1 MTDDRKSTG
10 GGLDRLAHARDLD
23 RLLDAATVPS
33 PPEGA
38 IERLMGRIDALSA
51 AAPNVVPIERPL
63 RRLAAPEP
71 VWLWRPGLALLA
83 ASLLFGI
90 YLGQAEFMS
99 EIVGDA
105 FTMADAD
112 TDVVGEAFFWLS
124 FDPDALTEETL

>member
-10 GGLDRLAHARDLD
+10 GGLDRIAARNLD
-23 RLLDAATVPS
+23 RLLDAATEPS

-38 IERLMGRIDALSA
+38 IERLMGRIDAVSA
-51 AAPNVVPIERPL
+51 AAPKVVPIERPL
-63 RRLAAPEP
+63 RRPPAPEP

-105 FTMADAD
+105 FTMVDTD